1 MHEKKR
7 EFFYSTPEKTSTV
20 PVFVEDLNEQ
30 TLDDV
35 PDKVEDIV
43 AEVEV
48 GKDQED
54 RFDMARFS

>member
-1 MHEKKR
+1 M
-7 EFFYSTPEKTSTV
+7 